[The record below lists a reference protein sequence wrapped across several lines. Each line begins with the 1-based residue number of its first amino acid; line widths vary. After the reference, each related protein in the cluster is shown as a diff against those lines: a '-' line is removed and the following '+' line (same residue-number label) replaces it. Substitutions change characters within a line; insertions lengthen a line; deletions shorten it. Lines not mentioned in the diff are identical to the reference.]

1 MSGTD
6 NNTKAKT
13 PNPNFIMSLLLILKW
28 MLFDW
33 TRTINMIN
41 IYAEALVDLLKWIFL
56 EKSNKTWNGRIIRG
70 QHERRWRRGK
80 GVRGIWKL
88 VSIFAVVFSGL
99 PLIIVH
105 DDYRW
110 WCTGPVIVVAY
121 VLYKGVLYYGAKLS
135 S

>member
-1 MSGTD
+1 MTKTV
-6 NNTKAKT
+6 NNTEAKT

-56 EKSNKTWNGRIIRG
+56 EKSNKAWNGRIIPG

-80 GVRGIWKL
+80 GVRGVWKL
-88 VSIFAVVFSGL
+88 VSIFAVVFCGL
-99 PLIIVH
+99 PLIVIH
-105 DDYRW
+105 NDYRW

-121 VLYKGVLYYGAKLS
+121 VLYKGVLHYGAKLS